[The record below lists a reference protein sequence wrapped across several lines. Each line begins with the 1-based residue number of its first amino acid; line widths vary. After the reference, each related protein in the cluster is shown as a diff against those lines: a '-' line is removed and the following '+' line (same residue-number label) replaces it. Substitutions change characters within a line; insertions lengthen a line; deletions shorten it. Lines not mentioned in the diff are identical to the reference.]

1 MERHLSK
8 RKIHISQ
15 EEFTLV
21 NDSAPFFG
29 KYESPNT
36 YYVARW
42 ERSYEPRGYGV
53 SESDAVIAL
62 LNQHDGVSNPDEW
75 EMPDPSE
82 DNY

>member
-1 MERHLSK
+1 MSK
-8 RKIHISQ
+8 REIHITQ

-29 KYESPNT
+29 NYKSDNT
-36 YYVARW
+36 YYAAYYAG
-42 ERSYEPRGYGV
+42 SYEPRGYGV

-75 EMPDPSE
+75 EMADPTG